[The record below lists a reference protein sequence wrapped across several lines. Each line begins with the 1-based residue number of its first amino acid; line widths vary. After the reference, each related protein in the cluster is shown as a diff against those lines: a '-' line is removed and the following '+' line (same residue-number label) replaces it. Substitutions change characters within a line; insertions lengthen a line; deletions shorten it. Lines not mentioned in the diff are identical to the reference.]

1 MAYTRVTRAV
11 DGAAALAYV
20 LNGKGHNGKGE
31 RNMLVTLVNLRSS
44 IPVKVQMQVYW
55 CKAKRNHKIQIIR
68 IVQSFSRNEF
78 DPDNPEDVL
87 KANEIGQA
95 MVEEH
100 FPNRQA
106 VVCTQ
111 TDGKSGLI
119 HNHVFINDVSMLD
132 NKGCEKWQ
140 YKHQILMNWTD
151 EITSRY
157 TVLDCGSGAHEK
169 LTQTERAIRE
179 KNEKADKEGVS
190 DKHEY
195 SYKDDIRSRVRAAM
209 KLSLSEEE
217 FIEKL
222 SEAGVNTVKWKNK
235 QRGEYYTY
243 ELVSGVPADAKLP
256 NHPLKARSYR
266 LGTDFEPGALKDCI
280 EINERVIVRNEFTSI
295 DEYSGYESGFE
306 KTASSKGK
314 AEIEERSGISL
325 LGAVPAATATDNS
338 NENLR
343 QLLLEIDREEEE
355 EEKEKH
361 REQQTEERKEAQE
374 KERNSKNETA
384 HNPSHEK
391 PRRKPIFK
399 RKLRFRKTKKDIDR
413 NRFGRS
419 VEELRVDEYADE
431 DREDLE
437 KE

>member
-31 RNMLVTLVNLRSS
+31 RNRLVTLVNLRSGV
-44 IPVKVQMQVYW
+44 PVKVQMQVYW
-55 CKAKRNHKIQIIR
+55 SKAKSNHIIQIIR

-132 NKGCEKWQ
+132 YKGCEKWQ

-157 TVLDCGSGAHEK
+157 TVLDYGSRAHEK

-190 DKHEY
+190 GKHEY
-195 SYKDDIRSRVRAAM
+195 SYKDDIRDRVRAAM

-222 SEAGVNTVKWKNK
+222 SEAGVNTVKRRTK
-235 QRGEYYTY
+235 QHGEYYTY

-256 NHPLKARSYR
+256 NHPLKARSYN

-280 EINERVIVRNEFTSI
+280 EINERVIVRNEFTSF
-295 DEYSGYESGFE
+295 DEYSSYESGFE
-306 KTASSKGK
+306 KTASAKGK
-314 AEIEERSGISL
+314 NETEERSEMSL
-325 LGAVPAATATDNS
+325 LNAVPAAPVPDSS

-343 QLLLEIDREEEE
+343 QLLLGIDREEEE
-355 EEKEKH
+355 EEQKEKQIE
-361 REQQTEERKEAQE
+361 EQ
-374 KERNSKNETA
+374 NSKKTA
-384 HNPSHEK
+384 HNPPHEK
-391 PRRKPIFK
+391 SRKKPKFK
-399 RKLRFRKTKKDIDR
+399 RKSLFRKAKKDIDR
-413 NRFGRS
+413 NRFNRTF
-419 VEELRVDEYADE
+419 EELRVDEFIDK
-431 DREDLE
+431 DREDFE
-437 KE
+437 RK